1 VMNVLKKLLKY
12 GLEYA
17 FRRYQSRSY
26 RKPYGGYDSYGYG
39 YPGKRYYKKRK
50 RKSKLFDLFD

>member
-1 VMNVLKKLLKY
+1 MNVLKKLLKY

-17 FRRYQSRSY
+17 LKRYQSRSY
-26 RKPYGGYDSYGYG
+26 RKSYSGYDGYG